1 MTIHNKL
8 REEIGCSYMQ
18 MKNMIFCSKKAKLF
32 FPNGGIHPI
41 TNEVLEY
48 VHLFCESQKKW
59 EPVLQEYLLGS
70 DRAGTSFSFSAEI
83 VSMLKHL
90 ERKLR
95 TNSKNYKDPALCY
108 FSIMINTSD
117 WVKNNKQKAQEN
129 FELYYR
135 SSWNK
140 VIDYLKLHNNKSLVP
155 AVDAESMKEKLI
167 LFNSHFKKIC
177 ALQSTW
183 FLDEEKI
190 SKEIITSLENML
202 LPAYGK
208 FIGKFHDVLA
218 KDAYEYIEY
227 GMFDIQARLNDLFRG
242 SRN

>member
-1 MTIHNKL
+1 
-8 REEIGCSYMQ
+8 

-41 TNEVLEY
+41 TNEVLAY
-48 VHLFCESQKKW
+48 VQLFCQSQEKW
-59 EPVLQEYLLGS
+59 EPVLQQYLLGS
-70 DRAGTSFSFSAEI
+70 DRAGTSISFSAEM

-108 FSIMINTSD
+108 FSMMINRRYIQNFLEDMHLITYLSND
-117 WVKNNKQKAQEN
+117 WVQNNKQKVQEN

-140 VIDYLKLHNNKSLVP
+140 VVDYLKLYNNESLVP

-183 FLDEEKI
+183 FLFEEKI
-190 SKEIITSLENML
+190 RKEIITSLENML

-208 FIGKFHDVLA
+208 FIGKFQDVLA